1 MVQSFVKFAA
11 LAIAATT
18 FTAADHVPLTISVLG
33 TGLDQL
39 DGLYHRDGPE
49 NIAHG
54 DCLKADGVL
63 WRNGDAV
70 IEGTDEAWRI
80 AANGV
85 WYFEAAVT
93 GCDPGAGL
101 AWSENADASAPLDAP
116 VVVAVAQEA
125 APTGDVATLAAPLAL
140 RVAGAGD
147 ADGRYVLRRGAPV
160 AGLLCS
166 RFDGVFW
173 AHDSRDYVLE
183 AGDAAMVWTIAAAGE
198 DWLYGSD
205 SPGCDP
211 STMAWVANPEEEA
224 YGEPPVTPVVDGYG
238 NTAGP
243 IVVTTARADCYYETR
258 QYEDFSSWVSTKV
271 RETTYRVCGI
281 DAALFAARETLESAG
296 RGSDDERLF
305 GDLCAATDEASAAAC
320 VAELCAAEPSE
331 GESSCPEIQHPPDVI
346 VVTKRKTK
354 DRSMTA
360 AGLTA
365 CLVLAGLFLMFAAPI
380 VRMRVHELHRIK
392 KVQPLGFT
400 VEHYPS
406 LEAGRIEILAVEG
419 DAARPPRREVQLV
432 GDARHIAVVEALVR
446 DRAAARGDATPV

>member
-1 MVQSFVKFAA
+1 MVQTSMKFLA

-18 FTAADHVPLTISVLG
+18 FTTADHVPLTISVLG
-33 TGLDQL
+33 TGLDEL
-39 DGLYHRDGPE
+39 DGLYIRDGPE

-70 IEGTDEAWRI
+70 IEGTDKAWRI

-93 GCDPGAGL
+93 GCDPGSGL
-101 AWSENADASAPLDAP
+101 AWSENADASTPLDAP

-205 SPGCDP
+205 AG
-211 STMAWVANPEEEA
+211 MR
-224 YGEPPVTPVVDGYG
+224 PVDDG
-238 NTAGP
+238 
-243 IVVTTARADCYYETR
+243 TR
-258 QYEDFSSWVSTKV
+258 QYETWSWGASTKV
-271 RETTYRVCGI
+271 RETTYKVCGI

-320 VAELCAAEPSE
+320 VAALCSAEPSE
-331 GESSCPEIQHPPDVI
+331 GESSCPEIQHPPDAI

-365 CLVLAGLFLMFAAPI
+365 SLVLAGLFVMFAALI
-380 VRMRVHELHRIK
+380 VRLRAHELHRIK

-419 DAARPPRREVQLV
+419 DAARREVRLSATR
-432 GDARHIAVVEALVR
+432 GTSPSSAPCATAR
-446 DRAAARGDATPV
+446 RAATPV

>member
-1 MVQSFVKFAA
+1 MKFLA

-33 TGLDQL
+33 TGLDEL

-70 IEGTDEAWRI
+70 IEGADEAWRI
-80 AANGV
+80 AANGM

-101 AWSENADASAPLDAP
+101 AWSENADASTPLDAP
-116 VVVAVAQEA
+116 VVVAVAREE
-125 APTGDVATLAAPLAL
+125 APTSDVATLAAPLAL

-147 ADGRYVLRRGAPV
+147 ADGRYVLRRGDPV
-160 AGLLCS
+160 VGLLCS

-205 SPGCDP
+205 APGCDP

-224 YGEPPVTPVVDGYG
+224 YGEPPVTPVV
-238 NTAGP
+238 
-243 IVVTTARADCYYETR
+243 TTARADCYYETR
-258 QYEDFSSWVSTKV
+258 QYETWSWGASTKV
-271 RETTYRVCGI
+271 RETTYAVCGI

-320 VAELCAAEPSE
+320 VAAVCSAEPSE
-331 GESSCPEIQHPPDVI
+331 GESSCPEIQHPPDAI

-365 CLVLAGLFLMFAAPI
+365 SLVLAGLFLMFAAPI

-419 DAARPPRREVQLV
+419 DAARREVQLV

-446 DRAAARGDATPV
+446 DRAAARGDASV

>member
-1 MVQSFVKFAA
+1 MKFLA

-33 TGLDQL
+33 TGLDEL
-39 DGLYHRDGPE
+39 DGLYLRDGPE

-70 IEGTDEAWRI
+70 IEGADEAWRI
-80 AANGV
+80 AANGM

-101 AWSENADASAPLDAP
+101 AWSENADASTPLDAP
-116 VVVAVAQEA
+116 VVVAVAREE
-125 APTGDVATLAAPLAL
+125 APTGDLATLAAPLAL

-147 ADGRYVLRRGAPV
+147 ADGRYVLRRGDPV
-160 AGLLCS
+160 VGLLCS

-205 SPGCDP
+205 APGCDP

-224 YGEPPVTPVVDGYG
+224 YGEPPVTPVV
-238 NTAGP
+238 
-243 IVVTTARADCYYETR
+243 TTARADCYYETR
-258 QYEDFSSWVSTKV
+258 QYETWSWGASTKV
-271 RETTYRVCGI
+271 RETTYAVCGI

-320 VAELCAAEPSE
+320 VAAVCSAEPSE
-331 GESSCPEIQHPPDVI
+331 GESSCPEIQHPPDAI

-365 CLVLAGLFLMFAAPI
+365 SLVLAGLFLMFAAPI

-419 DAARPPRREVQLV
+419 DAARREVQLV

-446 DRAAARGDATPV
+446 DRAAARGDAAV

>member
-1 MVQSFVKFAA
+1 MAN
-11 LAIAATT
+11 
-18 FTAADHVPLTISVLG
+18 VPLRQSCSMRALEQRRATKG
-33 TGLDQL
+33 YG
-39 DGLYHRDGPE
+39 RE
-49 NIAHG
+49 
-54 DCLKADGVL
+54 
-63 WRNGDAV
+63 
-70 IEGTDEAWRI
+70 RI
-80 AANGV
+80 AANGM

-101 AWSENADASAPLDAP
+101 AWSENADASTPLDAP
-116 VVVAVAQEA
+116 VVVAVAREA
-125 APTGDVATLAAPLAL
+125 PVPDVTTLAAPLAL

-258 QYEDFSSWVSTKV
+258 QYETWSWGASTKV
-271 RETTYRVCGI
+271 RETTYAVCGI
-281 DAALFAARETLESAG
+281 DADLFTVRETLESAG
-296 RGSDDERLF
+296 RISHDERLF

-320 VAELCAAEPSE
+320 VAALCSEEPSE
-331 GESSCPEIQHPPDVI
+331 GESSCPEIQHPPNTIVI
-346 VVTKRKTK
+346 TKRETK
-354 DRSMTA
+354 DRSMTD

-419 DAARPPRREVQLV
+419 DAARREVQLV

-446 DRAAARGDATPV
+446 DRAAARGDASV